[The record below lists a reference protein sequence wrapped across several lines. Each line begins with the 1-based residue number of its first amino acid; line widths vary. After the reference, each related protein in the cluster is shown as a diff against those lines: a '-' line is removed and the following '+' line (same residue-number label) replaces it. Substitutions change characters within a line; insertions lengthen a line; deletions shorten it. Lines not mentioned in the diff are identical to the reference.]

1 MKKFLSIALFVAI
14 GSASFANNTS
24 DEDVLFKV
32 LKSEVNYYYS
42 HLSKDSIP
50 VNSILLNALQEK
62 GISIHS
68 DMGYSTVNETGWRRL
83 SPTMRIG
90 KMESYQGRYGSV
102 IGNQNDLPLTND
114 TAVIKDVIWNALCEK
129 YNMMKKSLES
139 SEDDKEDSAK
149 STIVIEPEKYYE
161 APLSEYKVDR
171 DKWTAL
177 LNRITL
183 TQKDSIEA
191 TCTADFSFT
200 DHRKYIVR
208 SDGTEVVFNNR
219 TFWVMLYATVKD
231 KKGIACPM
239 FRSFFAYNESELP
252 NENKLREAMI
262 DLIERADALSKA
274 PMAEAYSGPVL
285 FSGDAG
291 GVFFH
296 EVLGHRLEKDDSE
309 FKPMMGKNVLSSE
322 ISVTCDPTL
331 KELNG
336 TPLDGYYQYDDEGT
350 KAQRVECIKDGVMKD
365 FLHVLPQKNEDAPSN
380 GHGRAAFGNK
390 PIPRQ
395 SNLLV
400 ETGRPYTEE
409 QLRKMFVQQLKEDNK
424 EYGYYIHSVSNGWT
438 TTSNNT
444 NRVSSF
450 NVVPVETYRIYA
462 DGRPDSLVRGV
473 SFIGTPLTAFSNI
486 KAAGGRVHTFNGRC
500 GARSGWVP
508 VSITAPMIYVS
519 QMETQCIK
527 NEEKKNRILP
537 SPTSLSKEQLSGMD
551 TDSVIFRAMADE
563 MNRSMDSLKQKDG
576 TKPYFL
582 DYIVYRTG
590 SAHVR
595 SSLGSCEVYTKDDI
609 RNNGKVRIVVGDA
622 MKMCKESEG
631 IGVLPNEI
639 SYNHLRNSLWR
650 CTSYVFNRVC
660 NDYKSRKEWRAQEF
674 LDDSIP
680 EWPTMPAFNFID
692 ESALTNYQKDAE
704 TLKLL
709 VDTLSAV
716 FKDYPELC
724 DTRISGRLD
733 YEDTYRM
740 TSEGLRM
747 RTPAKR
753 VRIYGNACY
762 VTPEGKTFSGSPQSL
777 YYDVDDLPSTDSLI
791 AWVREFAS
799 NLIDKKVV
807 QMSGDDEYVGPVL
820 IEGSRVSST
829 LFGNDYYRR
838 SSISNNLTCGLNS
851 RDKKYD
857 STYKSLGKKVV
868 CKDMSV
874 WQLGNDSIFN
884 GHRLFGYRK
893 YDADGI
899 RPASIE
905 LIRNGILV
913 NQLAGRMPSP
923 KALKSTGNEWLGSSQ
938 DYHGYCK
945 AGVLCISFDNAM
957 SRDKLIK
964 KLISMAKEQHLEYA
978 YILGDKG
985 NVLRVDTKTGKQEDL
1000 RLYGGINP
1008 SKSELTGDIWAS
1020 KENTADYV
1028 ESAIHPKSLL
1038 FPSVEVNVSAIKP
1051 KKLGKFA
1058 ELRH

>member
-1 MKKFLSIALFVAI
+1 MKKIICVALFAAI
-14 GSASFANNTS
+14 GGASFANNTS
-24 DEDVLFKV
+24 DEDVLLRV
-32 LKSEVNYYYS
+32 LKNEVNYYYS
-42 HLSKDSIP
+42 HLSKDSVP
-50 VNSILLNALQEK
+50 VNQISLNALEEK

-68 DMGYSTVNETGWRRL
+68 DMGYSSVNETGWRRL
-83 SPTMRIG
+83 SPTMRID
-90 KMESYQGRYGSV
+90 KTESYQGRGGSF

-114 TAVIKDVIWNALCEK
+114 TAVIKDVIWNALCDK
-129 YNMMKKSLES
+129 YNTMKKNLES
-139 SEDDKEDSAK
+139 SNDEKEDSTK

-191 TCTADFSFT
+191 TCTANFSFT
-200 DHRKYIVR
+200 DKRKYIVK
-208 SDGTEVVFNNR
+208 SDGTEVVFNSR
-219 TFWVMLYATVKD
+219 TFWVRLYATVKD
-231 KKGIACPM
+231 KKGTACPM
-239 FRSFFAYNESELP
+239 FKNFFAYNESELP
-252 NENKLREAMI
+252 DENTLRETMI

-350 KAQRVECIKDGVMKD
+350 KAQRVECIKDGVMKN

-380 GHGRAAFGNK
+380 GHGRAEFGKK

-395 SNLLV
+395 SNLLI
-400 ETGRPYTEE
+400 ETNHPYTEE

-444 NRVSSF
+444 NNISSF
-450 NVVPVETYRIYA
+450 NVVPVETYKIYA

-486 KAAGGRVHTFNGRC
+486 KAAGGKIYTSNGRC
-500 GARSGWVP
+500 GAPSGWVP
-508 VSITAPMIYVS
+508 VSLTAPMIYIS

-551 TDSVIFRAMADE
+551 TDSVIFRAMEDE
-563 MNRSMDSLKQKDG
+563 MKRSMDSLKQKDG

-609 RNNGKVRIVVGDA
+609 RNNGKVRLVVGDA
-622 MKMCKESEG
+622 MKMCKNSEG
-631 IGVLPNEI
+631 IGALPNEI
-639 SYNHLRNSLWR
+639 SYNHLRKSLWR
-650 CTSYVFNRVC
+650 CTSYVFNKVY

-680 EWPTMPAFNFID
+680 EWPTMPAGNFIG

-716 FKDYPELC
+716 FKDYPQLC

-733 YEDTYRM
+733 YEDAYRM

-747 RTPAKR
+747 RTPIKK

-762 VTPEGKTFSGSPQSL
+762 VTPDGSAFSCSPQSM
-777 YYDVDDLPSTDSLI
+777 YYDVDDLPPTDSLK
-791 AWVREFAS
+791 AWVRRIAS
-799 NLIDKKVV
+799 DWINKDVV
-807 QMSGDDEYVGPVL
+807 LLEDEDYQGPVL
-820 IEGSRVSST
+820 YEDNMARKAIMDKRTGKSACS
-829 LFGNDYYRR
+829 DYV
-838 SSISNNLTCGLNS
+838 ICDLNLWN
-851 RDKKYD
+851 RKYD

-884 GHRLFGYRK
+884 GHRLFKYRK

-899 RPASIE
+899 RPATIE
-905 LIRNGILV
+905 LIRNGVLV

-923 KALKSTGNEWLGSSQ
+923 KVLKSTGNEWVASSQ
-938 DYHGYCK
+938 EYYGYNK
-945 AGVLCISFDNAM
+945 TGVLRISFNKTM
-957 SRDKLIK
+957 SRDKLVK

-978 YILGDKG
+978 YIFGYEG
-985 NVLRVDTKTGKQEDL
+985 AIRINTKTGKQEHVRSYSMGVPSSSDL
-1000 RLYGGINP
+1000 
-1008 SKSELTGDIWAS
+1008 KGDIWAS
-1020 KENTADYV
+1020 KENTADYEQSV
-1028 ESAIHPKSLL
+1028 IHPKSLL
-1038 FPSVEVNVSAIKP
+1038 FPMVEVNASAYKP
-1051 KKLGKFA
+1051 KKLGRFA